1 LFDSNPKIQLILNMK
16 KIPPP
21 PTPCTIF
28 KRDAAGNLVEV
39 ISEVLP
45 QTKTSTAA
53 HLGDYAA
60 FSMRQAELG
69 QPRGR
74 FDY

>member
-1 LFDSNPKIQLILNMK
+1 MK
-16 KIPPP
+16 KTPPP
-21 PTPCTIF
+21 PSPCAVF

-39 ISEVLP
+39 QSVVP
-45 QTKTSTAA
+45 SQTKTSTTAD
-53 HLGDYAA
+53 LGDYTA